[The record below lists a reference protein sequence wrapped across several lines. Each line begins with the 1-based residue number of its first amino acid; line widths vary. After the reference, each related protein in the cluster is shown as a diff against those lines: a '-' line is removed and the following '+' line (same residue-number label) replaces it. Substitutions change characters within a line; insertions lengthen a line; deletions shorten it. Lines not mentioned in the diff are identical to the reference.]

1 MPRLMSPLWQNTT
14 LNETSLRPLGDLG
27 RGGRIMKR
35 SIMNNMTM
43 VLVIG
48 FSMLILFS
56 SNVMGQ
62 TTEDETTYSF
72 LYAFGRVMWLFFIAL
87 AIWVYRDA
95 EDKVGR
101 NGTIR
106 KASPAVWAIC
116 VFFIWIIFFPWY
128 LMVRN
133 DKSKYYGHSSKG
145 KKGRRWISE
154 PPEISTYC

>member
-1 MPRLMSPLWQNTT
+1 
-14 LNETSLRPLGDLG
+14 
-27 RGGRIMKR
+27 MKR
-35 SIMNNMTM
+35 PIMNYMAL
-43 VLVIG
+43 VLIIS

-56 SNVMGQ
+56 NNAMGQ
-62 TTEDETTYSF
+62 TTEDETTDNI
-72 LYAFGRVMWLFFIAL
+72 LYVFGRVMWLFFIAL

-106 KASPAVWAIC
+106 KASPAVWALC

-133 DKSKYYGHSSKG
+133 DKSKYYGHKSRG
-145 KKGRRWISE
+145 KKGKR
-154 PPEISTYC
+154 